1 MGADL
6 VYKGTSGLSKVSLV
20 CGGGE
25 KERTDFLGEIP
36 GGLKKLNGYTEWKEV
51 ELKENNVQLLDTAD
65 KTVWLEAKLNMLYV
79 DKTTNLPSN
88 GEFVPGSV

>member
-1 MGADL
+1 
-6 VYKGTSGLSKVSLV
+6 
-20 CGGGE
+20 
-25 KERTDFLGEIP
+25 
-36 GGLKKLNGYTEWKEV
+36 V
-51 ELKENNVQLLDTAD
+51 ELNENNVQLLDTAD